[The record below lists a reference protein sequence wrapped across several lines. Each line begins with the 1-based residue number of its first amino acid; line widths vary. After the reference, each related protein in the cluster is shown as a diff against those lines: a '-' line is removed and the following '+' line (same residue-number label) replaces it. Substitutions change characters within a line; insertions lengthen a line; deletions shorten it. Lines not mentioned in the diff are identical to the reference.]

1 MNKKIKLFTK
11 NKIKNYN
18 IHIDYILSATVHIF
32 KEILF
37 GMSLS
42 LLPPS

>member
-18 IHIDYILSATVHIF
+18 IHIDYILSATYF
-32 KEILF
+32 
-37 GMSLS
+37 
-42 LLPPS
+42 